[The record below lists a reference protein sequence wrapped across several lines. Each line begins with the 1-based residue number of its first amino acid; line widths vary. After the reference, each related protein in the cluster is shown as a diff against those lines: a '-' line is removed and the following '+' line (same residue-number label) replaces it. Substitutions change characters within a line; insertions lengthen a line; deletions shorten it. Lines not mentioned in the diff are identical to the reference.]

1 MLHNAISALE
11 DSTWRALT
19 HSGADL
25 LPFLSRDCIM
35 LFPLGMKISAA
46 TEPNL
51 ADVMTSDAFV
61 PWKRY
66 KMRDVQ
72 VMPLGPE
79 AAQISYRVHA
89 TRQHITED
97 DDTRQDEFKALIS
110 STWRKDPEAGKFL
123 MCFHQQTPQ
132 VSLYPK
138 AYPDFDSPIVFVP
151 LTMVQANGDPQV

>member
-1 MLHNAISALE
+1 MDQSMLHDTILALE
-11 DSTWRALT
+11 DATWKALM

-35 LFPLGMKISAA
+35 LFPLGMKISAK

-51 ADVMTSDAFV
+51 EDVMKSDAFV

-66 KMRDVQ
+66 KMMEVE
-72 VMPLGPE
+72 VVSLGSE
-79 AAQISYRVHA
+79 AAQISYRVNA

-123 MCFHQQTPQ
+123 MCLHQQTPY
-132 VSLYPK
+132 VEDL
-138 AYPDFDSPIVFVP
+138 DF
-151 LTMVQANGDPQV
+151 